1 MSNDKTIIQEI
12 DETIRHLCHLLQ
24 SVKSSG
30 ALYAAEYADTVRALA
45 NLTEARAHLDKE
57 EPQPSYI
64 PYYDAGKE

>member
-24 SVKSSG
+24 SVKSSD

-45 NLTEARAHLDKE
+45 NLTEARAHL
-57 EPQPSYI
+57 S
-64 PYYDAGKE
+64 